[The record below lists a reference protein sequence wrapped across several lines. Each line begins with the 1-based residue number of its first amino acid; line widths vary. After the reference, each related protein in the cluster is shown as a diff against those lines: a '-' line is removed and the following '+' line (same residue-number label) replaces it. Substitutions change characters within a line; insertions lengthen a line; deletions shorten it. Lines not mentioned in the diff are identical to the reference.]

1 MVVEWVLRKVL
12 MRWVGSEARKLEAQR
27 ATAAIG
33 DSKLVELARRAEEA
47 LLEVEVPGFDVDLVT
62 SGAVKRIR
70 VSRDGAAVAVFIDF
84 SGSDPSCN
92 FCRFINWNLWQ
103 AILEKAEARLRE
115 AGFKEVAFF
124 DWATGARMEYKPSR

>member
-12 MRWVGSEARKLEAQR
+12 MRWVGEEARKLEAR
-27 ATAAIG
+27 NPSAATG
-33 DSKLVELARRAEEA
+33 DLRLMELARKAEEA

-70 VSRDGAAVAVFIDF
+70 VSRDGTAVAVFIDF

-103 AILEKAEARLRE
+103 AILERAERRLRE

-124 DWATGARMEYKPSR
+124 DWATGARMEYRPSG